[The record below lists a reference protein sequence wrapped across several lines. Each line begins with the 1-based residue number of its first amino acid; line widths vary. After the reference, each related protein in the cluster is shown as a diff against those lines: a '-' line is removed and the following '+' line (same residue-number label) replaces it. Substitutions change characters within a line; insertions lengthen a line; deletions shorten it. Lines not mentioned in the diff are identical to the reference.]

1 MNLKALSAAIA
12 AASMVA
18 FGCSQQTSTGSTDT
32 ADAGNDALGAATVE
46 AADGRT
52 IKESIFRYYA
62 LNVLRKPVEQL
73 TPQEREAVIENL
85 VSLDILAQ
93 AALDRG
99 LQNERTIA
107 VELELQRQQ
116 LLARSMINRFLEE
129 NQPSEAEL
137 RAEYDSLLPELQT
150 IEHKARHI
158 LLETE
163 EEAKAII
170 AQVDAGADF
179 AELAKEHSIDPAA
192 GNGGDLGWFT
202 SSTMVEPFAQA
213 VEAMEVGTHSTEPV
227 QTQFGWHVILLEDR
241 RTSDPPTLDAIRTE
255 VANRINQRKLQ
266 AFIDSMR

>member
-1 MNLKALSAAIA
+1 MNLKALSAAVA

-116 LLARSMINRFLEE
+116 LLARSMINRFLE
-129 NQPSEAEL
+129 A
-137 RAEYDSLLPELQT
+137 
-150 IEHKARHI
+150 
-158 LLETE
+158 
-163 EEAKAII
+163 
-170 AQVDAGADF
+170 
-179 AELAKEHSIDPAA
+179 
-192 GNGGDLGWFT
+192 
-202 SSTMVEPFAQA
+202 
-213 VEAMEVGTHSTEPV
+213 
-227 QTQFGWHVILLEDR
+227 
-241 RTSDPPTLDAIRTE
+241 PTLSPSWLIFISCPIRSRSPL
-255 VANRINQRKLQ
+255 ASALLNCSARRHS
-266 AFIDSMR
+266 ARP